1 MGYAMGR
8 GIGAFGGCGCA
19 APFLVYN
26 NPNGTC
32 GCYCPDNLYTL
43 NDPAAG
49 RQCVSSC
56 PPGTKPSGQP
66 YNWGYPSADPNT
78 SLFLSKSQSCIADP
92 NYVPPGSQINLQ
104 TGVVSAVGTPGTPT
118 GPQSTPIATP
128 APSSPVPPTTPNVLQ
143 SSAIPP
149 IVANLPPNISMP
161 ASSATSGFSLSGLS
175 SVPWYVWAGAAGVA
189 LFAMNSK

>member
-1 MGYAMGR
+1 MGYRMGR
-8 GIGAFGGCGCA
+8 GFGDFGQCGCA
-19 APFLVYN
+19 PPALVTQAG
-26 NPNGTC
+26 PPGTC
-32 GCYCPDNLYTL
+32 GCYCPDGYYTL

-49 RQCVSSC
+49 RQCVKSC
-56 PPGTKPSGQP
+56 PPGTKPSGRP
-66 YNWGYPSADPNT
+66 YDWGYQADST
-78 SLFLSKSQSCIADP
+78 SPTGIKPLILSQSQACIADP
-92 NYVPPGSQINLQ
+92 SYVPLGSQINLQ
-104 TGVVSAVGTPGTPT
+104 TGIVSPVGAPGTPT

-143 SSAIPP
+143 SSAI
-149 IVANLPPNISMP
+149 PPNISMP